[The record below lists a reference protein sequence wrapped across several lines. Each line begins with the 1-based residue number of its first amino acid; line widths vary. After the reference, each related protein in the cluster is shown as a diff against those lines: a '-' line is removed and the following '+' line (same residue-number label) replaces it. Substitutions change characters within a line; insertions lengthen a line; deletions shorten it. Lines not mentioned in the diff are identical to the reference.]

1 MDSRSPRALI
11 DTPPVWL
18 AGFIVLA
25 VMQARWLPVLP
36 FRDLAPM
43 VWLSPTTPALWGAA
57 LIVFALLLFAAAFA
71 EFRNRRT
78 SIIPRETPRVLLTG
92 GPYSISR
99 NPIYLADAALLLG
112 VILWGD
118 LLSLVLLPVFLMLI
132 ERRFIRGEEATCR
145 ATFGPMWEQYAAR
158 VRRWF

>member
-1 MDSRSPRALI
+1 MHSRSPRALI

-18 AGFIVLA
+18 AGIIGLA
-25 VMQARWLPVLP
+25 VAQAHWLPVVP
-36 FRDLAPM
+36 FRDLAQM
-43 VWLSPTTPALWGAA
+43 VWLSPATPALWGTAV
-57 LIVFALLLFAAAFA
+57 IVFALLLFGAAIA
-71 EFRNRRT
+71 EFRSHRT

-99 NPIYLADAALLLG
+99 NPIYLADTALLLG

-118 LLSLVLLPVFLMLI
+118 LLSLVLVPVFVALI
-132 ERRFIRGEEATCR
+132 DRRFIRGEEAACN
-145 ATFGPMWEQYAAR
+145 ATFGPTWQQYAAR